1 MSLAVK
7 KYLKSVNIWQ
17 SYKHVTSMVVPFILI
32 TRQCTA
38 KRARDNHVLACNF
51 AKYSL
56 VNFFYRNCKNNRNTN
71 NDTDL
76 K

>member
-17 SYKHVTSMVVPFILI
+17 SYKHITSMVVPFILI
-32 TRQCTA
+32 TWQCTA

-56 VNFFYRNCKNNRNTN
+56 VNFFIATARITE
-71 NDTDL
+71 TL
-76 K
+76 SMTLT